1 MSRTYRQIGL
11 AAGHHQEPKG
21 IRKVKVSRVAN
32 MSAVDELLEEGFY
45 PSPRDMF
52 QANRELHSSSYY
64 VAAKHEVFKAK

>member
-11 AAGHHQEPKG
+11 VQGHHQEPKAL
-21 IRKVKVSRVAN
+21 RKVKATRVAN

-52 QANRELHSSSYY
+52 QANRELHSSSYH
-64 VAAKHEVFKAK
+64 VAAFDERFKAK